1 MPLRQKVDAAKT
13 IPERTNAVNVLS
25 DTEKVVKDIAITLNM
40 LESLKTPA
48 IDTKTDLMSNLID
61 IHLGLI
67 STTEQINKRL
77 PIMYKNCMK
86 AQP

>member
-13 IPERTNAVNVLS
+13 IAERTNAVNALS
-25 DTEKVVKDIAITLNM
+25 DTEKVVKDIAVTLNI